1 MKKISLVLLLFLSV
15 AACNPSH
22 KKQLN
27 FSLKGL
33 YPEKVEIKSY
43 GNALFS
49 LDTNNFKTALE
60 SIKDDYIYF
69 LDGDLNDSSNLNQIY
84 NFVTDT
90 LLISMYNRSQ
100 QVYPDLKTIENELTS
115 GLRRFHYY
123 FPEINLPE
131 FYTYISG
138 VDFEAPVLTDGNA
151 MVIALDCYLGADET
165 IYRKM
170 GIPNYI
176 SNRMTSS
183 HLVND
188 VFKTFYSTYFET
200 DKQSK
205 TILDEMIKAG
215 KQYYFLEAMQPDLP
229 DHLLIGYSKE
239 QLDWLKAHEADVWA
253 FLVGEQMLYANDFQK
268 FRKLFGDGPFTQ
280 DFSTEAPA
288 RIGEWVGWQIIR
300 HYVKSNPEIC
310 IKKLIGIQDSQDILT
325 DSRYRPKK

>member
-1 MKKISLVLLLFLSV
+1 MKRISLVLIVFLTLIS
-15 AACNPSH
+15 CSRSH
-22 KKQLN
+22 KKQLK

-33 YPEKVEIKSY
+33 YPESIEVKRYE
-43 GNALFS
+43 NALFS
-49 LDTNNFKTALE
+49 LDTNNFKTSIE
-60 SIKDDYIYF
+60 KIKDEYIYF
-69 LDGDLNDSSNLNQIY
+69 LNDDLNDSSNLNQIY

-90 LLISMYNRSQ
+90 VLISMYNRSQ
-100 QVYPDLKTIENELTS
+100 QVYPDIKNIENELLN

-138 VDFEAPVLTDGNA
+138 VDFEAPILTDGNV
-151 MVIALDCYLGADET
+151 MVIALDCYLGKDES

-176 SNRMTSS
+176 SNRMTSD
-183 HLVND
+183 HLVKD
-188 VFKTFYSTYFET
+188 VTKTLYNTYFET

-205 TILDEMIKAG
+205 TILDEIIKAG

-229 DHLLIGYSKE
+229 DHLLLGYTEE
-239 QLDWLKAHEADVWA
+239 QLEWLKTHEGDVWA
-253 FLVGEQMLYANDFQK
+253 FLVGEQMLYANDFQI

-288 RIGEWVGWQIIR
+288 RIGEWVGLQIIR
-300 HYVKSNPEIC
+300 YYVKNNPEIC
-310 IKKLIGIQDSQDILT
+310 IKKLIGLQDSQDILT